1 MEIVTKILSES
12 WHVLLDS
19 SPYILFGIL
28 IAGALKMFL
37 RPGVVAVHLGKGKVS
52 SVLKAA
58 FYGIPIPLCSCGVL
72 PAAASLKKQGANK
85 GATTA
90 FLISTPESGV
100 DSISISYALL
110 DPILTIARPVAA
122 FISASVAGILENT
135 TNKSFESEKINPDLS
150 CPVDGC
156 CDGLDCPPE
165 EHAKHHTLS
174 AKAGEAIKFSFLDLW
189 DDLAPWFFVG
199 LIMAGM
205 ISTLVPPDLL
215 VKYLGGGI
223 SSMFLALL
231 VGIPMY
237 ICATASTPVAA
248 SLIMSGVS
256 PGTALVFLL
265 VGPATNMA
273 SLSVIYSI
281 LGKKTSVIYLVTV
294 ALVAVACGYSVDL
307 IYGYWGISAQAT
319 MGKASEMAPYWLQI
333 SSSILLIGFS
343 IKPLYKSISKKLN
356 FKKKK
361 SCCASE
367 KACH

>member
-1 MEIVTKILSES
+1 MKLLGES
-12 WHVLLDS
+12 WHFLLDS
-19 SPYILFGIL
+19 SPYIIFGIL
-28 IAGALKMFL
+28 VAGALKMFL
-37 RPGVVAVHLGKGKVS
+37 RPGVVAAQLGKGKFS
-52 SVLKAA
+52 SVFKAA

-72 PAAASLKKQGANK
+72 PAAATLKKQGANS

-110 DPILTIARPVAA
+110 DPILTVARPISA
-122 FISASVAGILENT
+122 FISASIAGIIENT
-135 TNKSFESEKINPDLS
+135 TNSKNEGEDIAPDLS

-156 CDGLDCPPE
+156 CDGVDCPPDD
-165 EHAKHHTLS
+165 HAKHHSIGAKVSS
-174 AKAGEAIKFSFLDLW
+174 AVKFSFLDLW

-199 LIMAGM
+199 LLLAGS
-205 ISTLVPPDLL
+205 ISALIPDQMLAE
-215 VKYLGGGI
+215 YLGGGV
-223 SSMFLALL
+223 SSLFLALL
-231 VGIPMY
+231 IGIPMY

-281 LGKKTSVIYLVTV
+281 LGKKASIIYLVTV
-294 ALVAVACGYSVDL
+294 SLVAVASGYSVDL
-307 IYGYWGISAQAT
+307 IYSHWGISAQAT
-319 MGKASEMAPYWLQI
+319 MGKASEMVPYWLQFA
-333 SSSILLIGFS
+333 SSFLLIGFS
-343 IKPLYKSISKKLN
+343 IRPLYKSISKKLN

-361 SCCASE
+361 SCCSSANS
-367 KACH
+367 CD